1 MITNKLDELKKLK
14 NDLIKVNGLENIDN
28 KIPSIIISNHNCLM
42 DIFYL
47 PLVLNNE
54 IVSLIS
60 PRLIYKKIENR
71 QETVNKYLYAMPIEA
86 HGGKTYSNICIN
98 KATELLNNNISL
110 NIFPEGAYINDQ
122 TTVYRGRTGA
132 TRILFNAVKQGT
144 KANIIPAA
152 INIKNITDLD
162 CYEFNEKEVEI
173 TILPPIEYESAFNKF
188 SNTEDTNIKNEALHQ
203 VTDEGMKAI
212 AQALNRL
219 YKNEYI
225 ELYKKGNVIFE
236 DGKTI
241 NIEDAQN
248 QIYINKYNNE
258 LTNRQKII
266 TKQIKKII

>member
-110 NIFPEGAYINDQ
+110 NIFSHL
-122 TTVYRGRTGA
+122 VLS
-132 TRILFNAVKQGT
+132 ILFGNALYCSL
-144 KANIIPAA
+144 N
-152 INIKNITDLD
+152 
-162 CYEFNEKEVEI
+162 
-173 TILPPIEYESAFNKF
+173 F
-188 SNTEDTNIKNEALHQ
+188 S
-203 VTDEGMKAI
+203 
-212 AQALNRL
+212 
-219 YKNEYI
+219 I
-225 ELYKKGNVIFE
+225 EL
-236 DGKTI
+236 
-241 NIEDAQN
+241 
-248 QIYINKYNNE
+248 
-258 LTNRQKII
+258 
-266 TKQIKKII
+266 